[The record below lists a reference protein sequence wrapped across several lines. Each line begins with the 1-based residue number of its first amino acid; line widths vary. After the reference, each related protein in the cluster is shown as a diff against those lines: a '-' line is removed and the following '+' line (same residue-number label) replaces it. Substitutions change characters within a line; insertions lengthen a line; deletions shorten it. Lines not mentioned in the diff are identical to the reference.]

1 MQWAFLVLAVLAAL
15 AELHTGT
22 FYLAAVGIAAGLIA
36 LSGFWLPGDLMV
48 FVFVLLCVLLVGAVS
63 LSRRGGARGK
73 GLEDLDI
80 GQSVSICGV
89 APRGRHLSVRYRG
102 ADWEAVMEDGSIPA
116 PGEIAI
122 ITRKTDK
129 LLYLALPPA

>member
-22 FYLAAVGIAAGLIA
+22 FYLAAVAIVAGLIA
-36 LSGFWLPGDLMV
+36 VAGFWIPDNLLI
-48 FVFVLLCVLLVGAVS
+48 FVFALLCALLVAAVV
-63 LSRRGGARGK
+63 LSRRSLVRRK
-73 GLEDLDI
+73 GLEDLDV
-80 GQSVSICGV
+80 GQTVSISGV
-89 APRGRHLSVRYRG
+89 SPRGLIVQYRG
-102 ADWEAVMEDGSIPA
+102 AEWQAVMEDGSIPA

-129 LLYLALPPA
+129 LLYLVLP